1 MSARDYESAM
11 EKVRLDESAR
21 RRILEA
27 AAAPAPRRPLRF
39 SRPLLAAAALLAL
52 VLAPVA
58 LRGLWGGGMT
68 AQNMAD
74 AGAPR
79 SSAAAAFDKAEMAE
93 DTAPQAAAAGG
104 AQNETAA
111 QPRLAMEA
119 PQQAAQEAAKE
130 ENGMTPFARAERLAQ
145 LLGLELDTWT
155 EQHDTARGPEGTD
168 TTEYTAQAG
177 DVLFTVAEEGV
188 YAQGEALPEPAAD
201 AGVEVLERGPG
212 GAPSKVFLP
221 G

>member
-21 RRILEA
+21 QRILAA

-39 SRPLLAAAALLAL
+39 QKSLLAAAALLAL

-58 LRGLWGGGMT
+58 LRGLRGGMT
-68 AQNMAD
+68 ATNAAA
-74 AGAPR
+74 AGEPQ
-79 SSAAAAFDKAEMAE
+79 SSAAAVPRTAEAA
-93 DTAPQAAAAGG
+93 DAAPQAAADG

-111 QPRLAMEA
+111 QPRLAMGA
-119 PQQAAQEAAKE
+119 PQPAAQEAAKE
-130 ENGMTPFARAERLAQ
+130 ESGMTPFARAERLAQ

-155 EQHDTARGPEGTD
+155 EEHDTARGPQGTD
-168 TTEYTAQAG
+168 TVEYTAQAG
-177 DVLFTVAEEGV
+177 DVLFSVAEEGV
-188 YAQGEALPEPAAD
+188 YAQGAALPEPPAG
-201 AGVEVLERGPG
+201 AGVQVLERESG
-212 GAPSKVFLP
+212 GAPTKVFLP